1 MEALRTSISTKDD
14 KRLVTI
20 NINAKVLLM
29 VEMYRAEMM
38 NIKGKIMSRSEAVEE
53 LVLEGLKGT
62 KLDSRFLRQ

>member
-1 MEALRTSISTKDD
+1 MEALRTSVSTKDD

-62 KLDSRFLRQ
+62 KLDSRFLR